1 MAMSNN
7 LGAAPMC
14 GVQQLSNCTQNCED
28 LPRFAASLVQPVDL
42 PLVLPKAVQSHLP
55 RLPYLVCNQPP
66 VRQKCYSLKLD
77 TEVANILQEH
87 LVYRRRLTQKQK
99 VLTMVPTRL
108 LTAAQFLRIKDV
120 QLMLDLDVEQLKAVY
135 ECFLGRKAPPKSRKV
150 LATILLAMQRELPT
164 KMRAQEQFCNSVD
177 IALGLMRFPL
187 IEGLADAVKARN
199 WYRLIDR
206 TLDDRCK
213 VVVSIMHM
221 VLVPLGIFNFFIIVE
236 ACLSQF

>member
-1 MAMSNN
+1 MAVSNS
-7 LGAAPMC
+7 LTGAPMC
-14 GVQQLSNCTQNCED
+14 TVQQLSNCTQNCED
-28 LPRFAASLVQPVDL
+28 LSLFTSSLAQTVDI
-42 PLVLPKAVQSHLP
+42 PLVLPTAVQSHLP
-55 RLPYLVCNQPP
+55 HLPYLVCNQSP

-77 TEVANILQEH
+77 GEVANILQEH

-120 QLMLDLDVEQLKAVY
+120 QLMLDLDVDELKAVY

-199 WYRLIDR
+199 WYKLIDR
-206 TLDDRCK
+206 TIDDRCK
-213 VVVSIMHM
+213 VVVSKMHM
-221 VLVPLGIFNFFIIVE
+221 VLVALGMFKFCIV
-236 ACLSQF
+236 